1 MYYFSPNFLVLLLL
15 IQAFLANCCIEHERD
30 ALLEFKAGV
39 NDKSSRL
46 ASWRGEKCC
55 SWAGIRCNNRTSRV
69 VKLNLRNTNIEP
81 IYYEGTFD
89 YWKYHPGLTGK
100 IGLSLLFL
108 SDLKHLDLSF
118 NNFSGNKFPEFI
130 SRFRNLKS
138 LNLSNTGLSGMIHP
152 QLGNLSKLLYFDLR
166 QEYYF
171 SDLYV
176 YPRQYFYFSDFI
188 LSADTWW
195 LSNMRSLKYI
205 DMSGVD
211 VKDSNN
217 WVQSLN
223 KLSSLEVLVL
233 SDNNLT
239 QIPNTLTLVNF
250 TSLRVLHLSDQ
261 NFSTTIPNWMGS
273 LHSLNVLILEFCNL
287 VGPYPATLGNLTNL
301 VQLDLSG
308 NNLNGTIPTNI
319 GNLTNLV
326 QLDLRGNNLNGTIPT
341 KIGNLTNLVQLD
353 LSMNNLNGTIP
364 TDIGNLTNLVQLGL
378 SGNNL
383 NGTIPIDIGNLTNLV
398 QLDLSYNS
406 LTGLL
411 SETHLTGLSKLK
423 YLVLAHTNIT
433 ILFGSEWTP
442 SFQLNTIM
450 LKSTKLGPKFPSWIR
465 RQVQIEDLDLTDTGI
480 DDCMPDWVWRL
491 SSLRYLSLSTNIL
504 RGNLPVSLVHM
515 TKLDYMDLGNNRL
528 VGKIPFLPTSLTYL
542 DLSNNS
548 LSGQLR
554 KHFKSPYK
562 NKLIVSNNNTAEVVE
577 LFPCGLFSLYILDL
591 SSNSLSGHL
600 PPCWSNMSEA
610 VKLANNRLSGVVP
623 SSLSCSVELQAVQL
637 ENNSLTGEFPFDLQF
652 CKGLQLL
659 DLGENN
665 FHGIIPDWVGEC
677 FPDMAFLILR
687 SNFFSGNIPSE
698 LTQLNNLQVL
708 DLANNYLSGQL
719 PRGFNNFTSMNDPS
733 LSLYGYYN
741 GESLIAMTKGLK
753 LEYDGRGVLLWK
765 SMDLSNN
772 NLIGEIPREIVVLA
786 GLLNLNFSNN
796 HLIGNIPLE
805 IGNMTSLES
814 LDFHMNN
821 LSGTIPQSMSALYSL
836 EVLNFS
842 YNNLSGSIPTGHQL
856 QALDDPSIYS
866 GNPYLCGPPL
876 KTSCGSSQILPQ
888 SDGHNDSNL
897 KKAGD
902 RDKWLYLFMEFGF
915 VAGFLLVFFILLF
928 KVKWRYT
935 YFQMVDIVFD
945 RLYVLMLKPK
955 LKWVSDH

>member
-1 MYYFSPNFLVLLLL
+1 MCYLSPNFILLLLL

-55 SWAGIRCNNRTSRV
+55 NWAGIRCNNRTSRV
-69 VKLNLRNTNIEP
+69 VKLNLRNTNMEP

-89 YWKYHPGLTGK
+89 YWNYHPGLTGK
-100 IGLSLLFL
+100 ISPSLLFL

-130 SRFRNLKS
+130 SAFRNLKY

-152 QLGNLSKLLYFDLR
+152 QLGNLSKLLYFDLG
-166 QEYYF
+166 QDY
-171 SDLYV
+171 
-176 YPRQYFYFSDFI
+176 YFSDFI
-188 LSADTWW
+188 WSVDIWW

-211 VKDSNN
+211 FNNSNN

-239 QIPNTLTLVNF
+239 QIPNTLILVNF

-261 NFSTTIPNWMGS
+261 NFNTTIPNWMGS
-273 LHSLNVLILEFCNL
+273 LHSLNVLILENCNL

-301 VQLDLSG
+301 VQLNLRF
-308 NNLNGTIPTNI
+308 NYQNLNGTIPTDI

-326 QLDLRGNNLNGTIPT
+326 R
-341 KIGNLTNLVQLD
+341 LD
-353 LSMNNLNGTIP
+353 LSYNNLNGTIP
-364 TDIGNLTNLVQLGL
+364 TDIGNLTNLIQLDLSGNKLNGTIRTNIVNLTNLGL
-378 SGNNL
+378 LDLSYNNL
-383 NGTIPIDIGNLTNLV
+383 NGKIPTDIGNLTNLV
-398 QLDLSYNS
+398 TLDLSYNS

-423 YLVLAHTNIT
+423 YLGLAHTNIT

-442 SFQLNTIM
+442 SFQLNTIW
-450 LKSTKLGPKFPSWIR
+450 LWSNKLGPKFPSWIR
-465 RQVQIEDLDLTDTGI
+465 RQVQIEELDLTDTGI
-480 DDCMPDWVWRL
+480 DDCMPNWVWSL
-491 SSLRYLSLSTNIL
+491 SSLRVLSLSTNIL
-504 RGNLPVSLVHM
+504 RGKLPASLVHM
-515 TKLDYMDLGNNRL
+515 TNLEYMDLSNNRL
-528 VGKIPFLPTSLTYL
+528 VGKIPFLPTSLSSL

-562 NKLIVSNNNTAEVVE
+562 NKLIVSNNHTAEVVE
-577 LFPCGLFSLYILDL
+577 LFPCGLTSLWFLDL

-600 PPCWSNMSEA
+600 PPCWSNISG
-610 VKLANNRLSGVVP
+610 VVNLANNRLSGVVP
-623 SSLSCSVELQAVQL
+623 RSLSCSDELQVVSL

-652 CKGLQLL
+652 CKGLYML

-665 FHGIIPDWVGEC
+665 FHGIIPDWVGES
-677 FPDMAFLILR
+677 FQWLHFLRLH
-687 SNFFSGNIPSE
+687 SNLFYGNIPSK

-708 DLANNYLSGQL
+708 DLANNNLSGPL
-719 PRGFNNFTSMNDPS
+719 PRGLDNFTLMSQF
-733 LSLYGYYN
+733 LYKGNN
-741 GESLIAMTKGLK
+741 GRTTKLNAITKGLI
-753 LEYDGRGVLLWK
+753 LEYSPADLFYLR

-772 NLIGEIPREIVVLA
+772 NITGEIPQEIVFLMALVN
-786 GLLNLNFSNN
+786 LNLSHN
-796 HLIGNIPLE
+796 HLIGNIPLK

-876 KTSCGSSQILPQ
+876 KTSCGSSGRFP
-888 SDGHNDSNL
+888 HNN
-897 KKAGD
+897 
-902 RDKWLYLFMEFGF
+902 
-915 VAGFLLVFFILLF
+915 GFLLVFFILLF

-935 YFQMVDIVFD
+935 YFQMVDIVLD
-945 RLYVLMLKPK
+945 KLYVLMLKLK
-955 LKWVSDH
+955 LKWASSH